1 LFKRGN
7 VRIFIHIFNKHAYNR
22 PMPIS
27 TVRFSPSSLG
37 FLFNDISRKLRRHF
51 DAQMSQFGLTQ
62 AQWQALLTVATFE
75 GCTQK
80 ELADVLEVQPIS
92 MARLIDRM
100 ARGGWVRREPD
111 PNDRRAHRL
120 FLTSQCDPVLELAQA
135 ASKKIVAKAYE
146 GMSQLDQERLLA
158 YLEHIKLNL
167 QNEQE

>member
-1 LFKRGN
+1 
-7 VRIFIHIFNKHAYNR
+7 
-22 PMPIS
+22 
-27 TVRFSPSSLG
+27 
-37 FLFNDISRKLRRHF
+37 
-51 DAQMSQFGLTQ
+51 MSQFGLTQ

-146 GMSQLDQERLLA
+146 GISQLDQERLLA